1 LDAATA
7 AGVSDF
13 CCFDVIFFNWLEEGE
28 RREAID
34 QLGSVLRPSKALQ
47 QLLEDQSCREDLI
60 YPQKCVAEGHDLG
73 CGLLNITTQSQ

>member
-1 LDAATA
+1 LLAATT

-13 CCFDVIFFNWLEEGE
+13 CCFDV
-28 RREAID
+28 ID

-60 YPQKCVAEGHDLG
+60 CPQKCVAKGHYLG
-73 CGLLNITTQSQ
+73 CGLLNITAQSQ